1 LTIIAL
7 SIVLCSGKHPAVQF
21 TLFTARYHSLLS
33 ATNQSSLSWTLPNN
47 VATTLANHSL
57 TNRISAI
64 AITKAKMISNMIFA
78 TAILASAPFANAL
91 GKAVVKNACNYEI
104 KMCNTPAANGGH
116 EEVDKWLQPN
126 ETYSQ
131 QYTELSN
138 GNGWSIKLSDT
149 ESLEHILQYEYT
161 THSDGIIWYD
171 LSQVDG
177 NPWYGNWQITTDSEN
192 CNPKQQAYR
201 YANDDAY
208 GMQSCPDDADIMV
221 TLCSGEG
228 YNDELAAEASA
239 SVAAASQAN
248 TVSWG
253 AGAGTGGYETSSAAG
268 SSSTASSASASSV
281 SSAPASYGN
290 WGYNKGVEQATTLVT
305 KASATPTDNV
315 VYHTIYKTVYARETA
330 PAQRAHRRHGHDQH

>member
-21 TLFTARYHSLLS
+21 TLFTARYHSLLK
-33 ATNQSSLSWTLPNN
+33 SSLSWTLTNN
-47 VATTLANHSL
+47 VATTLAKHSL
-57 TNRISAI
+57 TNRIFAI
-64 AITKAKMISNMIFA
+64 AITKAKMGFNMIAA

-91 GKAVVKNACNYEI
+91 GKAIVKNACNYEI
-104 KMCNTPAANGGH
+104 KMCNTPAANGGYDQ
-116 EEVDKWLQPN
+116 VDKWLQPN

-131 QYTELSN
+131 EYTELSN

-161 THSDGIIWYD
+161 THNDGIIWYD

-208 GMQSCPDDADIMV
+208 GMQSCPDNADIMV

-253 AGAGTGGYETSSAAG
+253 AGAGTGGYETSSAP
-268 SSSTASSASASSV
+268 ASSKAISTSA

-290 WGYNKGVEQATTLVT
+290 WGYNKGVGQATTLVT
-305 KASATPTDNV
+305 KASATPTDNI
-315 VYHTIYKTVYARETA
+315 VYHTVYKTVYARETA